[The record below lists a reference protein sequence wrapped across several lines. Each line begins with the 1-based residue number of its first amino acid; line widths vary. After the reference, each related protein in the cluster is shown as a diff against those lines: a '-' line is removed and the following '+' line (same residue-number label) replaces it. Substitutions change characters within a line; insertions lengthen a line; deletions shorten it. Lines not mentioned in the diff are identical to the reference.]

1 MVLQIHGQDKSE
13 MLLLLF
19 IYLSKKLV
27 VAVEWKALHKSIN
40 IDQKMHPRFVK
51 SFDSIGTSYL
61 FPNKIFSMQASIHK
75 NSSFKQSLPSHL
87 S

>member
-1 MVLQIHGQDKSE
+1 MDIQGQDKSE
-13 MLLLLF
+13 MMLLLVMF

-27 VAVEWKALHKSIN
+27 VAVEWRSLHKSIN
-40 IDQKMHPRFVK
+40 IDQKVHPRFVK